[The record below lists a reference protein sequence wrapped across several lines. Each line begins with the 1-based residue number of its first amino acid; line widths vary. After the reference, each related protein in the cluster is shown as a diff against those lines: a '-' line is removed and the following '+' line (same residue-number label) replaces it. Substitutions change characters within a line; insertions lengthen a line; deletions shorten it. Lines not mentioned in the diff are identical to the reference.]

1 MRTGRKK
8 MIEGE
13 EIEFGDRGGIHK
25 GEFRT
30 DRRNKGEEKIT
41 EKTERE
47 ERKVRLKTENWNIDE
62 K

>member
-25 GEFRT
+25 YRIQNSERIGGT
-30 DRRNKGEEKIT
+30 KEKR
-41 EKTERE
+41 KLQKKQRGKRER
-47 ERKVRLKTENWNIDE
+47 
-62 K
+62 